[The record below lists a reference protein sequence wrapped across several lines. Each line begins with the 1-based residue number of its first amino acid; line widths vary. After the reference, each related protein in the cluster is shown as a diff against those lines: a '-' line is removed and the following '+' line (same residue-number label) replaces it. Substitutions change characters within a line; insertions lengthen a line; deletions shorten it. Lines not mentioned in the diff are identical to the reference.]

1 MAHLTA
7 DAMTAGPAP
16 AIHAGVN
23 VQICKF
29 SMNGTS
35 SGSLTVA
42 LTPLP
47 AGAEVIDVKWLQS
60 NIIGTGGELASVY
73 ATIGGTVVE
82 RYISSKTSG
91 ICVYPDTFTN
101 ATQSWQAN
109 RLTGSANV
117 IASLTDQVGT
127 GTASCDF
134 TVILSY
140 LSRKRGD

>member
-16 AIHAGVN
+16 AIHAGLN

-29 SMNGTS
+29 AMGGTS

-47 AGAEVIDVKWLQS
+47 AGAEVVDCLLLQS
-60 NIIGTGGELASVY
+60 NTIGTGGELVSVY

-82 RYISSKTSG
+82 RYIGSAASALAVRAQNGAANWAS
-91 ICVYPDTFTN
+91 
-101 ATQSWQAN
+101 N

-117 IASLTDQVGT
+117 TFALTDAVGT